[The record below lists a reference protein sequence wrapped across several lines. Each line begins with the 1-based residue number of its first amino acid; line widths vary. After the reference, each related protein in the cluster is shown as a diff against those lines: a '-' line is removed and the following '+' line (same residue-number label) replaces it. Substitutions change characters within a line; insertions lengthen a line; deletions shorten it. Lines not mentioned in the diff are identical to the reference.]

1 MCVVFVD
8 FCNSQPCAS
17 HRCRRK
23 PTPRSCCE
31 AWLLRGLAATLWLP
45 FDSDHHAFFAQA
57 SLVLHALL
65 TQFDAALAALQHC
78 TRLEASTGL
87 CDFSLF
93 SFVWYSTQPLSWTY
107 TRVARQFSTDS
118 TGRPLF
124 SPPAYTPTTAIHH
137 PPSTIPLLSYGI
149 PWQLTASH
157 ALTTTRASHYHS
169 CRSMVFHLTAAFSSS
184 CGSIDTSAHAS
195 MARARFATL
204 VS

>member
-1 MCVVFVD
+1 MCVCVVCVVFVR

-23 PTPRSCCE
+23 ARSF
-31 AWLLRGLAATLWLP
+31 AAVRGFWLLRGLAATLWLL
-45 FDSDHHAFFAQA
+45 FDSDHHAFIAQA

-65 TQFDAALAALQHC
+65 TQFDAALAALQNC

-107 TRVARQFSTDS
+107 TRVARQNAART
-118 TGRPLF
+118 PPVAHC
-124 SPPAYTPTTAIHH
+124 SPPPAHTPTTAIHH

-149 PWQLTASH
+149 PWQLTALH

-169 CRSMVFHLTAAFSSS
+169 CRSMAFHLTAATASS
-184 CGSIDTSAHAS
+184 TH
-195 MARARFATL
+195 
-204 VS
+204 